1 MVCRWM
7 WALRTKGEV
16 HIFVTKEFTF
26 DLNEASNSPTDDI
39 AAQRV
44 SARSVHGAN
53 DEEAR
58 TNEPL
63 AVVIVPEEQLR
74 ESCWTS
80 RLASHALPAD
90 DSDLPLVS
98 HASDDTVAGFGHS
111 DGRKSRGDACRAQLA
126 EVSHRADVLCEL
138 WEREQ
143 SDLPTVPHAS
153 DDTLVGFG
161 HSDGHTSRGGA
172 CGAQLAEEC
181 AWAGWERQRW
191 QALGQLFHREGHGV
205 GLL

>member
-1 MVCRWM
+1 MGSSYIIANLSFVIVFLASVSPKDHWDYVEAFAIKDSVAALFTFIVCMWM
-7 WALRTKGEV
+7 WALRTKGDV
-16 HIFVTKEFTF
+16 HTFVTKEFTF

-63 AVVIVPEEQLR
+63 AVVVVTEEQLR
-74 ESCWTS
+74 ESCWAS
-80 RLASHALPAD
+80 RLGSHALPAD
-90 DSDLPLVS
+90 DSELPAP

-111 DGRKSRGDACRAQLA
+111 DGHKSRGGACRAQLA
-126 EVSHRADVLCEL
+126 EVSHRADVLCEH

-143 SDLPTVPHAS
+143 SV
-153 DDTLVGFG
+153 V
-161 HSDGHTSRGGA
+161 
-172 CGAQLAEEC
+172 
-181 AWAGWERQRW
+181 
-191 QALGQLFHREGHGV
+191 
-205 GLL
+205 